1 MQTAMAILL
10 CMAAVLCVTR
20 LQTGHAPREDAR
32 AASRMLY
39 SPGEVLYDGDRVLGG
54 GTIDSVKYTFAK
66 SGACQNPPSSLS
78 GMSDSYFDLPSRIE
92 DAFAEI
98 DSDIVMD
105 LLNTD
110 EDYAALSDRMDK
122 LKTQY
127 PVIDKVNEDSGEIR
141 MTAEEHRAYVDYLNL
156 ARQMED
162 MERQHIYF
170 RGHTDAVAY
179 LKKIKAI

>member
-1 MQTAMAILL
+1 
-10 CMAAVLCVTR
+10 
-20 LQTGHAPREDAR
+20 
-32 AASRMLY
+32 
-39 SPGEVLYDGDRVLGG
+39 
-54 GTIDSVKYTFAK
+54 
-66 SGACQNPPSSLS
+66 
-78 GMSDSYFDLPSRIE
+78 MSTVSDNYFDLPSRIE

-110 EDYAALSDRMDK
+110 EDYAGLSDRLDK
-122 LKTQY
+122 LNSQY
-127 PVIDKVNEDSGEIR
+127 PVIDKMNEDSGEIR
-141 MTAEEHRAYVDYLNL
+141 VTADEHRAYVDYLNL

-179 LKKIKAI
+179 LKEIKAI

>member
-1 MQTAMAILL
+1 
-10 CMAAVLCVTR
+10 
-20 LQTGHAPREDAR
+20 
-32 AASRMLY
+32 
-39 SPGEVLYDGDRVLGG
+39 
-54 GTIDSVKYTFAK
+54 
-66 SGACQNPPSSLS
+66 
-78 GMSDSYFDLPSRIE
+78 MSDNYFDLPSRIE

-110 EDYAALSDRMDK
+110 EDYA
-122 LKTQY
+122 TQY
-127 PVIDKVNEDSGEIR
+127 PVIDKMNEGSGEIR

-156 ARQMED
+156 VRQMED

>member
-1 MQTAMAILL
+1 M
-10 CMAAVLCVTR
+10 
-20 LQTGHAPREDAR
+20 DNKNDK
-32 AASRMLY
+32 
-39 SPGEVLYDGDRVLGG
+39 EVSTV
-54 GTIDSVKYTFAK
+54 
-66 SGACQNPPSSLS
+66 
-78 GMSDSYFDLPSRIE
+78 SDSYFDLPSCIE
-92 DAFAEI
+92 DTFAEI

-105 LLNTD
+105 LPNTD

-141 MTAEEHRAYVDYLNL
+141 MPAEEHRAYVDYLNL

>member
-1 MQTAMAILL
+1 MDNKNDKDVST
-10 CMAAVLCVTR
+10 V
-20 LQTGHAPREDAR
+20 
-32 AASRMLY
+32 
-39 SPGEVLYDGDRVLGG
+39 
-54 GTIDSVKYTFAK
+54 
-66 SGACQNPPSSLS
+66 
-78 GMSDSYFDLPSRIE
+78 SDSYFDLPSCIE

-110 EDYAALSDRMDK
+110 EDYAELSDRMDK
-122 LKTQY
+122 LKTQH
-127 PVIDKVNEDSGEIR
+127 PIIDDMNEDSGEIR

>member
-1 MQTAMAILL
+1 MNT
-10 CMAAVLCVTR
+10 V
-20 LQTGHAPREDAR
+20 
-32 AASRMLY
+32 
-39 SPGEVLYDGDRVLGG
+39 
-54 GTIDSVKYTFAK
+54 
-66 SGACQNPPSSLS
+66 
-78 GMSDSYFDLPSRIE
+78 SDSYFDLPSRIE
-92 DAFAEI
+92 DYFAEI

-105 LLNTD
+105 LLNAD
-110 EDYAALSDRMDK
+110 EDYAALSGRMDK

-127 PVIDKVNEDSGEIR
+127 PVIDKMNEGSGEIR

>member
-1 MQTAMAILL
+1 M
-10 CMAAVLCVTR
+10 R
-20 LQTGHAPREDAR
+20 
-32 AASRMLY
+32 
-39 SPGEVLYDGDRVLGG
+39 
-54 GTIDSVKYTFAK
+54 
-66 SGACQNPPSSLS
+66 
-78 GMSDSYFDLPSRIE
+78 DSYFDLPSRIE

-127 PVIDKVNEDSGEIR
+127 PVIDKMNEDSGEIR
-141 MTAEEHRAYVDYLNL
+141 MTAEEHRAYVDYMNL

-170 RGHTDAVAY
+170 RRRTGTVAY
-179 LKKIKAI
+179 LKKRSDISTTKAVQRTLCRFSVGRNTKRVEKDAIHKKFFLNFSKNY

>member
-1 MQTAMAILL
+1 
-10 CMAAVLCVTR
+10 
-20 LQTGHAPREDAR
+20 
-32 AASRMLY
+32 
-39 SPGEVLYDGDRVLGG
+39 
-54 GTIDSVKYTFAK
+54 
-66 SGACQNPPSSLS
+66 
-78 GMSDSYFDLPSRIE
+78 MSDSYFDLPSRIE

-110 EDYAALSDRMDK
+110 EDYTALSER
-122 LKTQY
+122 
-127 PVIDKVNEDSGEIR
+127 
-141 MTAEEHRAYVDYLNL
+141 RAYVDYMNL

>member
-1 MQTAMAILL
+1 M
-10 CMAAVLCVTR
+10 
-20 LQTGHAPREDAR
+20 DNKNDK
-32 AASRMLY
+32 
-39 SPGEVLYDGDRVLGG
+39 EVSTV
-54 GTIDSVKYTFAK
+54 
-66 SGACQNPPSSLS
+66 
-78 GMSDSYFDLPSRIE
+78 SDSYFDLPSRIE

-110 EDYAALSDRMDK
+110 KDYAALSGRMDK

-127 PVIDKVNEDSGEIR
+127 PVIDKMNEDSGEIR
-141 MTAEEHRAYVDYLNL
+141 MTAEEHQAYVDYLNL

-179 LKKIKAI
+179 LKKSKRSKQTARNPRAVFCIYSSVICI

>member
-1 MQTAMAILL
+1 
-10 CMAAVLCVTR
+10 
-20 LQTGHAPREDAR
+20 
-32 AASRMLY
+32 
-39 SPGEVLYDGDRVLGG
+39 
-54 GTIDSVKYTFAK
+54 
-66 SGACQNPPSSLS
+66 
-78 GMSDSYFDLPSRIE
+78 MSDSYFDLPSRIE

-127 PVIDKVNEDSGEIR
+127 PVIDKMNEGSGEIR
-141 MTAEEHRAYVDYLNL
+141 MTAEEHRAYVTYLGL
-156 ARQMED
+156 VRQMED

-170 RGHTDAVAY
+170 RRHTNAALIS
-179 LKKIKAI
+179 LKSQSDINELGDRGCAEKFATLFCWQKTHNRQKTHFA

>member
-1 MQTAMAILL
+1 
-10 CMAAVLCVTR
+10 
-20 LQTGHAPREDAR
+20 
-32 AASRMLY
+32 
-39 SPGEVLYDGDRVLGG
+39 
-54 GTIDSVKYTFAK
+54 
-66 SGACQNPPSSLS
+66 
-78 GMSDSYFDLPSRIE
+78 MSDNYFDLPSRIE

-110 EDYAALSDRMDK
+110 EDYAELSDRMDK

-127 PVIDKVNEDSGEIR
+127 PVIDKMNEGSGEIR

-156 ARQMED
+156 TRQMED

-179 LKKIKAI
+179 LKKSKRYKCDESGAERSAPLFCWQKCKANRKICSV

>member
-1 MQTAMAILL
+1 M
-10 CMAAVLCVTR
+10 R
-20 LQTGHAPREDAR
+20 
-32 AASRMLY
+32 
-39 SPGEVLYDGDRVLGG
+39 
-54 GTIDSVKYTFAK
+54 
-66 SGACQNPPSSLS
+66 
-78 GMSDSYFDLPSRIE
+78 DSYFDLPSRIE

-127 PVIDKVNEDSGEIR
+127 PVIDSGEIR

>member
-1 MQTAMAILL
+1 
-10 CMAAVLCVTR
+10 
-20 LQTGHAPREDAR
+20 
-32 AASRMLY
+32 
-39 SPGEVLYDGDRVLGG
+39 
-54 GTIDSVKYTFAK
+54 
-66 SGACQNPPSSLS
+66 
-78 GMSDSYFDLPSRIE
+78 MSDNYFDLPSRIE

-110 EDYAALSDRMDK
+110 ENYAELSDRMDK

-179 LKKIKAI
+179 LKRIKAI

>member
-1 MQTAMAILL
+1 
-10 CMAAVLCVTR
+10 
-20 LQTGHAPREDAR
+20 
-32 AASRMLY
+32 
-39 SPGEVLYDGDRVLGG
+39 
-54 GTIDSVKYTFAK
+54 
-66 SGACQNPPSSLS
+66 
-78 GMSDSYFDLPSRIE
+78 MSDSYFDLPSRIE

-127 PVIDKVNEDSGEIR
+127 PVIDEIR

-156 ARQMED
+156 VRQMED

>member
-1 MQTAMAILL
+1 
-10 CMAAVLCVTR
+10 
-20 LQTGHAPREDAR
+20 
-32 AASRMLY
+32 
-39 SPGEVLYDGDRVLGG
+39 
-54 GTIDSVKYTFAK
+54 
-66 SGACQNPPSSLS
+66 
-78 GMSDSYFDLPSRIE
+78 
-92 DAFAEI
+92 
-98 DSDIVMD
+98 MD

-127 PVIDKVNEDSGEIR
+127 PVIDKMNEGSGEIR

-170 RGHTDAVAY
+170 RRRTDAVAY
-179 LKKIKAI
+179 LKKTKRYQHDESGAERSVPLFCWQKHKVSRKRFSTQKVFLEFQKKLLTVMAFLAILIARRRYHDR